1 MAELS
6 VTLYTSSFCGACT
19 AARATAARA
28 AELLGDRV
36 EWREVNVADAPAE
49 SERAA
54 ITATRTV
61 VIRASAPGAA
71 AAEAAPVSDAPELFR
86 ASGAPTVPQL
96 LTAIAGALPA

>member
-19 AARATAARA
+19 AARVAVARA
-28 AELLGDRV
+28 GELLGDRV

-49 SERAA
+49 SEDAR
-54 ITATRTV
+54 ITTTPTL
-61 VIRASAPGAA
+61 VIRAAGSGDGAA
-71 AAEAAPVSDAPELFR
+71 AVSDAPELFR